1 MFLDG
6 KRTPSAKFL
15 GAENV
20 KLAHA
25 DILIVSIFEEFER
38 LELTKWEK
46 KKNKKRFTLNVH
58 VASVNTGTLRG

>member
-6 KRTPSAKFL
+6 KRTLSAKFL

-25 DILIVSIFEEFER
+25 DILIVSIFEGFER
-38 LELTKWEK
+38 LELTKCGK
-46 KKNKKRFTLNVH
+46 KKRFTLNVH
-58 VASVNTGTLRG
+58 GESVNTGTLRG